1 MRKNKAEKRVILN
14 DPIHS
19 SQTVAKLINMLM
31 WDGKKGLA
39 QSIVYSALEN
49 VAKAT
54 KKDALE
60 VFNKA
65 LDNIGPKMELKVR
78 RVAGSNYQVPTEV
91 NPERKQVLSLR
102 WLVEYSRDRNEKN
115 QIDRLTNE
123 IVDAFNNTGGAV
135 KKKED
140 THKAAEA
147 NKAYANLRF

>member
-1 MRKNKAEKRVILN
+1 MRKAKPEKRTIIS
-14 DPIHS
+14 DPIHN
-19 SQTVAKLINMLM
+19 SQTIAKLINMLM
-31 WDGKKGLA
+31 WDGRKGLA

-49 VAKAT
+49 VGKHT
-54 KKDALE
+54 KKDSLE

-65 LDNIGPKMELKVR
+65 LENIGPSMELKVR
-78 RVAGSNYQVPTEV
+78 RVAGANYQVPTEV

-102 WLVEYSRDRNEKN
+102 WLVSYSRERNEKN

-123 IVDAFNNTGGAV
+123 IIDAYNNTGGAV

-140 THKAAEA
+140 THKMAEA